1 MVSAKHHEIRPYF
14 TSTRGWKWWG
24 LAFIQMF
31 LILTA
36 QTGFDWEPC
45 NLSVLCVESTLTSCQ
60 SISPSLHLASKK
72 WIPNNTLTGS
82 NENCMLL
89 GKLQFLKDFSI
100 PRVRNPT
107 AAGVAPRRAR
117 ITNWINNR
125 RTTLSRLKT
134 SRVYRLCEAR
144 KKPNQGHCFL
154 MKMIMNDMLKVWK
167 LLLPFRMPLYDEY
180 HGKTLMNMNFVIT
193 VLLVLRISSLHLSYI
208 QVTATKG
215 SNAETA
221 PQRRKVESIASIGLA
236 LV

>member
-100 PRVRNPT
+100 PRVRNPH
-107 AAGVAPRRAR
+107 AGQGSRTGLTTGAPRFLGSKPHVFTGFAR
-117 ITNWINNR
+117 PEKNRTKATVFWWKWLWTICWKFGNYCYHFVCHYMMNTMAKHWWI
-125 RTTLSRLKT
+125 
-134 SRVYRLCEAR
+134 
-144 KKPNQGHCFL
+144 
-154 MKMIMNDMLKVWK
+154 W
-167 LLLPFRMPLYDEY
+167 
-180 HGKTLMNMNFVIT
+180 
-193 VLLVLRISSLHLSYI
+193 ISSSQFYWFFEFHHFTS
-208 QVTATKG
+208 ATSK
-215 SNAETA
+215 SLQPRAVMPKQHPSA
-221 PQRRKVESIASIGLA
+221 AK
-236 LV
+236 